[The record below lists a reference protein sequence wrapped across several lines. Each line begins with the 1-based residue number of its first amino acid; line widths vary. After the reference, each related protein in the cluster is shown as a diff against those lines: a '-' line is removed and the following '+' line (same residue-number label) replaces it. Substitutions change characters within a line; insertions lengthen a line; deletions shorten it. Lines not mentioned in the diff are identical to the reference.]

1 MDTPGGDFGEQTVPV
16 AARLGDA
23 METFDLP

>member
-1 MDTPGGDFGEQTVPV
+1 MDTPGGDFGEQTVRV

-23 METFDLP
+23 METLGLP